1 MQKRKI
7 SLLESISNTFI
18 GMLLSFGIQVVIY
31 PALDIPVTINQNIII
46 TVIFTAFSIM
56 RGYAIRRMFNYFQG
70 KK

>member
-31 PALDIPVTINQNIII
+31 PALDIPVSINQNIII
-46 TVIFTAFSIM
+46 TVIFTLFSIA
-56 RGYAIRRMFNYFQG
+56 RGYLIRRVFNYLHS
-70 KK
+70 K